1 MERSRIRIKSKGEF
15 KMETLFFLLPVCAV
29 VAILVSAIA
38 RINSGSY
45 LRRRSEAPHPSKT
58 TKIEPAREVTASD
71 RMEQRYVDWFTAD
84 RTTRQRDR
92 ALRGQDD
99 EAVLERTITTG
110 GLTYQ
115 PSESAPRVL
124 H

>member
-1 MERSRIRIKSKGEF
+1 
-15 KMETLFFLLPVCAV
+15 METLFFLLPVCAV
-29 VAILVSAIA
+29 VAILVFAIT
-38 RINSGSY
+38 RVNSSSY
-45 LRRRSEAPHPSKT
+45 LHRRAAAPHPSKT
-58 TKIEPAREVTASD
+58 ARAAPARQETARD
-71 RMEQRYVDWFTAD
+71 RVEQRYVDWFTAD

-99 EAVLERTITTG
+99 EAVLEQTITTG
-110 GLTYQ
+110 GLSYQ